1 MKRLLSFVLLPAIIG
16 LACARSNG
24 ATSPTHV
31 VVTSTPAN
39 QSITITP
46 LPATFVSPAAPE
58 QYQSTYTE
66 LDTALASFINSLP
79 TSKGEPLN
87 LGAELSYANGNI
99 GEPLLNPS
107 TIGLV
112 QKQLDVLKSM
122 GVREVV
128 VAIKFPLLEPDF
140 PHSADYLQ
148 FFKQVSAEIHARGM
162 KLLVE
167 AGPIF
172 SGTIYSSVHVDW
184 SQYNKDT
191 FVADQQNEL
200 ITIANQVQPDYLQI
214 ANEPSTITKLT
225 GIQFTPADYASF
237 IQSSVQKIG
246 HPNGVKLGAGA
257 GTWDD
262 PAYMND
268 LMDIQG
274 LDCIDIHIYPL
285 GRDASLLQ
293 RAYTTALDARNNGK
307 CAVISEAWLYKVSAE
322 DLTAPGST
330 LEAISSQDSFSFWE
344 PLDEEFIRA
353 VTRLSQASG
362 IEFVSFFWTRM
373 FFTDLDYSQYGSLSF
388 EQLNG
393 QLNQT
398 SLVAMQNGTLSPLGL
413 FFQNW
418 IADGFK

>member
-1 MKRLLSFVLLPAIIG
+1 M
-16 LACARSNG
+16 
-24 ATSPTHV
+24 
-31 VVTSTPAN
+31 
-39 QSITITP
+39 
-46 LPATFVSPAAPE
+46 
-58 QYQSTYTE
+58 
-66 LDTALASFINSLP
+66 
-79 TSKGEPLN
+79 
-87 LGAELSYANGNI
+87 
-99 GEPLLNPS
+99 
-107 TIGLV
+107 
-112 QKQLDVLKSM
+112 
-122 GVREVV
+122 
-128 VAIKFPLLEPDF
+128 
-140 PHSADYLQ
+140 
-148 FFKQVSAEIHARGM
+148 
-162 KLLVE
+162 
-167 AGPIF
+167 
-172 SGTIYSSVHVDW
+172 
-184 SQYNKDT
+184 
-191 FVADQQNEL
+191 
-200 ITIANQVQPDYLQI
+200 
-214 ANEPSTITKLT
+214 
-225 GIQFTPADYASF
+225 
-237 IQSSVQKIG
+237 QKIG

-307 CAVISEAWLYKVSAE
+307 CAVISEAWLYKVNAE

-344 PLDEEFIRA
+344 SLDEEFVRA

-373 FFTDLDYSQYGSLSF
+373 FFTDLDYNQYNSLSF
-388 EQLNG
+388 EQLNH